1 LPDITR
7 CVGATAC
14 LSAITNPRPAAEAV
28 AAAVAAELAGDP
40 ALRHLRIRI
49 SGCPNSCSHHHIADI
64 GLFGVSKRINGRPV
78 PHYAMLLGGADSG
91 EAFGARAIESPA
103 IRLSRAVEQVLRLYR
118 AQRATDESFSAFLG
132 RIGLSRVR
140 ELFEP
145 LTQVPAPEI
154 EPAAYRDLGADRDFS
169 VGAQGGECAA

>member
-14 LSAITNPRPAAEAV
+14 LSAITNSRSAAEAV
-28 AAAVAAELAGDP
+28 GSAVAKELAADP
-40 ALRHLRIRI
+40 VLRHLRIRI
-49 SGCPNSCSHHHIADI
+49 SGCPNSCGHHHAADI

-78 PHYAMLLGGADSG
+78 PHYALLLGGADSG
-91 EAFGARAIESPA
+91 EVFGARAIEIPA
-103 IRLSRAVEQVLRLYR
+103 FRLSLAVEELLRLYR
-118 AQRATDESFSAFLG
+118 AQRAPDESFSALLG
-132 RIGLSRVR
+132 RIGPSRVR
-140 ELFEP
+140 ELLEP

-169 VGAQGGECAA
+169 VGAHGGECAA